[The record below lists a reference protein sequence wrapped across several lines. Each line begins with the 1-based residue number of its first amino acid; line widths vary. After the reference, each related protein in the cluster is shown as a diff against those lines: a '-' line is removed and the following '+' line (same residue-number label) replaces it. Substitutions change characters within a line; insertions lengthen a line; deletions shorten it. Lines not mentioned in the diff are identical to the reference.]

1 MIIPYNILGCWR
13 QLQPIAEKGTAGST
27 TALTGDDAGIIPV
40 ASQNLDCVYGRADR
54 DGKWA
59 TSNCNTNVVDQ
70 SLTDTDNNALVSP
83 ETPGEYTF
91 AAPSLAAR
99 FGSICEQA
107 QAPITTTQ
115 PPTTTTSD
123 STCLK
128 SGITVMIGMLFF
140 CYQ

>member
-1 MIIPYNILGCWR
+1 M
-13 QLQPIAEKGTAGST
+13 QPIAEKGTAGST

-59 TSNCNTNVVDQ
+59 TSNCNANVEG
-70 SLTDTDNNALVSP
+70 LPITTAADTALASP
-83 ETPGEYTF
+83 ETSGAYTF
-91 AAPSLAAR
+91 AATSLAAR

-128 SGITVMIGMLFF
+128 SGISVMIGMLFF

>member
-59 TSNCNTNVVDQ
+59 TSNCNTNVAGQPITVTADA
-70 SLTDTDNNALVSP
+70 ALVAP
-83 ETPGEYTF
+83 EAPGAYTF
-91 AAPSLAAR
+91 PATFPPAK
-99 FGSICEQA
+99 FGSICER
-107 QAPITTTQ
+107 
-115 PPTTTTSD
+115 D
-123 STCLK
+123 
-128 SGITVMIGMLFF
+128 V
-140 CYQ
+140 